1 MEIIAGKTRSNTA
14 AAILSNT
21 TDLENAYVDALNA
34 EGSALKENEKYLD
47 SIQGKIDQFNNAI
60 QTMWSNTLD
69 DSAVKRFVSL
79 GTEIVKLIDNLDLI
93 KTLFIAIGTT
103 YIYKNFGQDLFGDSF
118 KKENIDNIDTI
129 NKKLQELKTK
139 YEAARDAYNLDTNSK
154 SKKNKFKQ
162 AKEDYE
168 LYNES
173 TSSYR
178 KSDELSKQLDKLKSE
193 REKLQSELSDAE
205 QELQDIWSQGESGDL
220 SKEFEEAS
228 KKVDNLNVKIDEN
241 GKAIQTAEVE
251 LQSYQTTTQTLGK
264 TGQTTWNKITDGAKK
279 AGKAIGTMA
288 KSMLVMVAVTTV
300 IELVASG
307 IEFLADKIKNA
318 KESAEEAQEKL
329 EKFNSELSNCESE
342 LRNLESQLDNTQEK
356 IEELVSQG
364 PLSYIEQE
372 ELERLQAV
380 SAELERQIGFKQTLQ
395 GSLQKGAN
403 AAAVNATNKYLDTSF
418 SSEESKSER
427 QQKAEETGETIGK
440 AAGLALGAA
449 GAAVLAAK
457 IGGTVGTFFGGPIG
471 TAVGAGI
478 GALIGGIAGKFA
490 GSAAVGAKYDSEE
503 TVDEAISNMEEN
515 RAKLIEARDKA
526 LEAYTKNPLDEN
538 TSEAYQE
545 AETELNNYDAA
556 MAKHI
561 SQIQANLNAMDWDTA
576 SDSQK
581 EFIIEQEDLLDKYN
595 IIMGG
600 ENAKSNA
607 ILRIFGQEATT
618 DLKNIGQEI
627 QAIVDKGENVNLKE
641 IFGDDQ
647 AYAEFEE
654 RLNSMTI
661 EIQDVIDYF
670 KYMKV
675 AKDEAM
681 DDTSITDSISK
692 ISSLEDA
699 FNSLGDAVKEFKE
712 DGTASASTLKSLSE
726 SFGKIEG
733 FEELYKVLATGEG
746 DVEEAITNVA
756 NAYIA
761 QKDLL
766 SDLSEEEMQIMV
778 ARLKS
783 LGVINA
789 QEVLLNR
796 QTAQQ
801 KLDEV
806 LQGYNIDLSAYASAE
821 EAKIAIAQ
829 QTKIDVSSIV
839 GDTIAELEAKYGMD
853 LSQFTSVEAAK
864 VKIAKETAKKTAQAQ
879 KQEQI
884 SALNTEYTNKGYVGN
899 EKYRSAEY
907 KAAKQEIIDNY
918 NATVSEIDAINENVY
933 AGINSIVDSYYN
945 SVAKFDFSGNKT
957 GIGRDFADTIG
968 NGSYENQISLLEAQQ
983 TYLQNEIDR
992 MEAEGEQVGKAIY
1005 EEQIRL
1011 ENEKLKLYE
1020 QERAALLEQM
1030 KTVAKGSDE
1039 WYEHANA
1046 VWETEHAIQKSTLAI
1061 VEYKQAITSLYVE
1074 AFSNIEEAFTNLNKL
1089 YEYRQNYIRNNIE
1102 NIELTGGN
1110 VSADSYKN
1118 LIDIQKESVASYENQ
1133 IKSLQDTLNQGL
1145 ADGSIKEGSKEW
1157 IDLQFR
1163 VYDATLSM
1171 QEARNEI
1178 ENINEELKELYLTAF
1193 DKVKEAFDALDDLHS
1208 DRQSYVENYMHYME
1222 LIGEPIP
1229 TSGYEYLIE
1238 EENKKLA
1245 DNMQELYV
1253 LREKLADAVNNGNIE
1268 VGSEQWIE
1276 LESNIRDTEAAIL
1289 DNKIAI
1295 EEYNQELKNLYVE
1308 AFDKVKDAFGNETNL
1323 YDDQQAFIESYIDY
1337 LDVIGVKVPTEM
1349 YDKLIAIEK
1358 QKQQANMQQLEDLR
1372 ASLANMEANGI
1383 GPNDEEWVQAQADI
1397 RAVEAA
1403 IWDSEK
1409 AMAQF
1414 NKTIQE
1420 METEKFEEFI
1430 KRIGDVVDELEN
1442 VYDIL
1447 SDEDVAT
1454 EDGAWTAEG
1463 ITSLGLMVQKMEIAQ
1478 KQIQEYQKEIDK
1490 LTDSYKA
1497 GEISEQDYNDRLV
1510 ELKNS
1515 QWDAVDAYESAK
1527 DAIVDINEARIDM
1540 IEEGINKEIEAYEEL
1555 IDLKKKELDSERD
1568 LFEFRKNIKNQTKD
1582 IASLERRIAAMS
1594 GSTDAATIAERTK
1607 LEAQLREAQE
1617 NLDDT
1622 YYSHAMDSQSSAFDD
1637 EQEAYVTSKED
1648 YVEMLR
1654 ETLKDVEQVVTDTMT
1669 QVLINAD
1676 TVLGE
1681 LNGVSSEYGITLSD
1695 SLTTPWINAASQAE
1709 AFKNS
1714 AIAQQ
1719 YEFAMQNGIFTGTIN
1734 GQLDEMFGVGS
1745 LAATN
1750 FQNGVN
1756 ANIEAIRLKV
1766 ETSTSEMTSNLQI
1779 PFETALS
1786 YAQNTFSPR
1795 VRAELQA
1802 VADKAKELAP
1812 DEETDL
1818 ITPFK
1823 QGTAS
1828 ANTFSDEAEEAIKN
1842 VAETAAEYNPTLTE
1856 DLTAPPKAGENAWDL
1871 FGQKVSD
1878 VLSGMVADANTA
1890 ASSISSS
1897 MDTAIAKAKSAVA
1910 AIAKAGSSG
1919 GNTLNPSLSPPESTL
1934 EPPPQEP
1941 VTTEKKKTKYHTYI
1955 KYANSYYYQCGSDAS
1970 GKNYSGYYLKRKNK
1984 IPYTAKLMA
1993 AANETLYY
2001 KGGSSGSKMF
2011 AFPAFKHPII
2021 YAGSR
2026 GYVEEYAKG
2035 TLGIKKDQ
2043 WAIDSEPQFGDELV
2057 LVPNKGV
2064 LSYMRKGTSVIPS
2077 DLTENLIEWGKLNPD
2092 MTTLS
2097 NGVQNT
2103 NLMTNVI
2110 NKPET
2115 NFEFDSLL
2123 HIDNCSNEA
2132 IPEVRKI
2139 VEEQLNKFARNLNY
2153 NLKRVGSN

>member
-1 MEIIAGKTRSNTA
+1 MGNDSAILELLAGKTRGSVVA
-14 AAILSNT
+14 AL
-21 TDLENAYVDALNA
+21 LQQPEVLKKAYEDAMNA
-34 EGSALKENEKYLD
+34 EGSAWRENEKYLD
-47 SIQGKIDQFNNAI
+47 SIQGKIDLFNNAV
-60 QTMWSNTLD
+60 QTLWSNTLD
-69 DSAVKRFVSL
+69 DSWIKGFVDL
-79 GTEIVKLIDNLDLI
+79 GTEIVKVIDKLGLIPSLL
-93 KTLFIAIGTT
+93 IAIGS
-103 YIYKNFGQDLFGDSF
+103 YKGINALFNTF
-118 KKENIDNIDTI
+118 KNSGITI
-129 NKKLQELKTK
+129 QSVLASINSLTVGFQKNAIAQTAVNGATIAQVATNKLFRNSLIETLATQYLSIKASKSLEASKYALKLAQMGLLSGIATVKDVQAAQAAV
-139 YEAARDAYNLDTNSK
+139 EAASIPVDISKLTTTELLSAAFKGLSVSIWSAVKAIGAFLFTNPIGWFVVAISAIASGVAIFNHFYK
-154 SKKNKFKQ
+154 TT
-162 AKEDYE
+162 EE
-168 LYNES
+168 LRE
-173 TSSYR
+173 
-178 KSDELSKQLDKLKSE
+178 ELSDLK
-193 REKLQSELSDAE
+193 SELSDIQSELDAVNQKLE
-205 QELQDIWSQGESGDL
+205 TTQSRIDELLSKNKLSFIEEEELKQLQKTNDELQREIDLLKLKEQQKQKKASDTFVETMTKDVENESEYSSTGKRTLFDKWADAMLDGSADKMSEKEYIDSQISNYEYYLRQKEQIENDIIATGGEDT
-220 SKEFEEAS
+220 KEG
-228 KKVDNLNVKIDEN
+228 KKLAKEKEKIDKQISEIETYIN
-241 GKAIQTAEVE
+241 Q
-251 LQSYQTTTQTLGK
+251 K
-264 TGQTTWNKITDGAKK
+264 TDEWNKDAEG
-279 AGKAIGTMA
+279 
-288 KSMLVMVAVTTV
+288 LDY
-300 IELVASG
+300 G
-307 IEFLADKIKNA
+307 INPEADKW
-318 KESAEEAQEKL
+318 
-329 EKFNSELSNCESE
+329 
-342 LRNLESQLDNTQEK
+342 LDYIAD
-356 IEELVSQG
+356 IEDKWAIVS
-364 PLSYIEQE
+364 
-372 ELERLQAV
+372 
-380 SAELERQIGFKQTLQ
+380 
-395 GSLQKGAN
+395 
-403 AAAVNATNKYLDTSF
+403 
-418 SSEESKSER
+418 
-427 QQKAEETGETIGK
+427 
-440 AAGLALGAA
+440 
-449 GAAVLAAK
+449 
-457 IGGTVGTFFGGPIG
+457 GGT
-471 TAVGAGI
+471 
-478 GALIGGIAGKFA
+478 
-490 GSAAVGAKYDSEE
+490 
-503 TVDEAISNMEEN
+503 
-515 RAKLIEARDKA
+515 
-526 LEAYTKNPLDEN
+526 
-538 TSEAYQE
+538 
-545 AETELNNYDAA
+545 
-556 MAKHI
+556 
-561 SQIQANLNAMDWDTA
+561 
-576 SDSQK
+576 
-581 EFIIEQEDLLDKYN
+581 
-595 IIMGG
+595 
-600 ENAKSNA
+600 NAKSNA
-607 ILRIFGQEATT
+607 IKRIFNKEEFAEASEEINDLFKQLEAGADETT
-618 DLKNIGQEI
+618 IEKQIKNII
-627 QAIVDKGENVNLKE
+627 SNNDDLVAKLKE
-641 IFGDDQ
+641 LGV
-647 AYAEFEE
+647 
-654 RLNSMTI
+654 T
-661 EIQDVIDYF
+661 V
-670 KYMKV
+670 
-675 AKDEAM
+675 DEAVASFSRLGEAEASIENS
-681 DDTSITDSISK
+681 SITDSLSTITV
-692 ISSLEDA
+692 LEDA

-712 DGTASASTLKSLSE
+712 DGIASASTLKSLKE
-726 SFGKIEG
+726 TFGNVDG
-733 FEELYKVLATGEG
+733 FEELYTVLATGEG
-746 DVEEAITNVA
+746 NIEEAITNVA

-761 QKDLL
+761 QKGML
-766 SDLSEEEMQIMV
+766 SELSEEEQAIMI

-789 QEVLLNR
+789 E
-796 QTAQQ
+796 
-801 KLDEV
+801 EV
-806 LQGYNIDLSAYASAE
+806 LQVRQKAQEELNALGEQYSIDLSNYATAE
-821 EAKIAIAQ
+821 EAKLAIAQ
-829 QTKIDVSSIV
+829 QLGLDVASIQDDQIETLAKKYGIDL
-839 GDTIAELEAKYGMD
+839 DNYATIAEQKIA
-853 LSQFTSVEAAK
+853 
-864 VKIAKETAKKTAQAQ
+864 IAKEVARETAATNRATALSNLDREYGDNSAFVGSPEYDRKKQ
-879 KQEQI
+879 QI
-884 SALNTEYTNKGYVGN
+884 E
-899 EKYRSAEY
+899 
-907 KAAKQEIIDNY
+907 DDY
-918 NATVSEIDAINENVY
+918 NAAIAAIPSDEISNQIK
-933 AGINSIVDSYYN
+933 SIVENAYS
-945 SVAKFDFSGNKT
+945 SLKFDFSDNKI
-957 GIGRDFADTIG
+957 GIGRDFADTIKDK
-968 NGSYENQISLLEAQQ
+968 SSSDAESAFEKLKKQYENKIALLEAQQ

-1074 AFSNIEEAFTNLNKL
+1074 AFSKIEEAFTNLNKL

-1515 QWDAVDAYESAK
+1515 QWDAIDAYESAK

-1654 ETLKDVEQVVTDTMT
+1654 EALKDVEQVVTDTMT

-1695 SLTTPWINAASQAE
+1695 SLTTPWINAAAQAE

-1719 YEFAMQNGIFTGTIN
+1719 YEFIMQNGIFTGTIN
-1734 GQLDEMFGVGS
+1734 GQLDEMFGAGS

-1779 PFETALS
+1779 PFETALG

-1795 VRAELQA
+1795 VQAELQA

-1823 QGTAS
+1823 KGTES
-1828 ANTFSDEAEEAIKN
+1828 ANTFSDEAEEAIEN

-1856 DLTAPPKAGENAWDL
+1856 DLTTPPKAGENAWDL

-1897 MDTAIAKAKSAVA
+1897 MDAAIAKAKSAVD

-1919 GNTLNPSLSPPESTL
+1919 GSTLNPSLNPSEPTL
-1934 EPPPQEP
+1934 EPTPQEP
-1941 VTTEKKKTKYHTYI
+1941 VTIEKKKTKYH
-1955 KYANSYYYQCGSDAS
+1955 KYLKVGSSYYYECGSDAS
-1970 GKNYSGYYLKRKNK
+1970 GKSYSGYYLKRSSK
-1984 IPYTAKLMA
+1984 IPYSAKLTA
-1993 AANETLYY
+1993 AANEVLYY
-2001 KGGSSGSKMF
+2001 KGNAAGTKML
-2011 AFPAFKHPII
+2011 AFSAFKHPII
-2021 YAGSR
+2021 YAGGR

>member
-21 TDLENAYVDALNA
+21 TDLENAYVDALHA
-34 EGSALKENEKYLD
+34 EGSAYKENEKYMN
-47 SIQGKIDQFNNAI
+47 SIQGKIDLFNNAV
-60 QTMWSNTLD
+60 QTLWNNTLD
-69 DSAVKRFVSL
+69 DAWIKGFVDF
-79 GTEIVKLIDNLDLI
+79 GTEIVKLIDNVGMLTTALIALTAVKLVPWLLKGITSAETFGGALKTFLAPLTYITGTKQTLASFFAQTAADAMNAAGGVSTFGSYLKAAGKTLKAFVHTPLGWFTLIALAIGAVVTVVDLLTTSIKELEEELDNLNSEINDIEGEIESLNSELETTRERMEELLALPSLSFTEQEELRNLKLQTAELEKQLELRTMLLKSKEKERSTKAKEWISDVWNGEGIDKKYWVSGNGTIAEDVWWLPGVSGKKSLETSLPKYKELQKETSDMESLYLLAQKEFNKNGKLSANIRQSILDSVDIKYPKIQSDKDIISKLDDAVNSYKETLGRMETGINMVLGDMADTISKNELSYSMGDENINEFLNDYYAYYDAWNVAQGISTKSDVISNMFGTIASEEVQKLGESLREIANNENLSLDEQRSKIEGIINSIDQENVAYTSLKQTMNTVGITAQDIADYFTLDEGLFDSDTIQGITNQYLTALEIMKKLKGMSYGREFSIGDTRYDWNTFFTENDNKQFEANAEKFSEILKGMDENCRKTFMSLSEQVKNGELTWEQAITSFSHSGNLAGLKILEEQIISLNNIEFKGITDKLSGVIDTFSEFGAALEEVSASMDLLNTAQTQMNNSNRISVTTALEIMNSTDRWNEILEIENGNIRLVGNATEILVENKLDLI
-93 KTLFIAIGTT
+93 KANLQNA
-103 YIYKNFGQDLFGDSF
+103 LS
-118 KKENIDNIDTI
+118 TI
-129 NKKLQELKTK
+129 EEQL
-139 YEAARDAYNLDTNSK
+139 AMVDATVSSDEMTMTM
-154 SKKNKFKQ
+154 
-162 AKEDYE
+162 E
-168 LYNES
+168 ES
-173 TSSYR
+173 T
-178 KSDELSKQLDKLKSE
+178 
-193 REKLQSELSDAE
+193 
-205 QELQDIWSQGESGDL
+205 
-220 SKEFEEAS
+220 
-228 KKVDNLNVKIDEN
+228 N
-241 GKAIQTAEVE
+241 
-251 LQSYQTTTQTLGK
+251 
-264 TGQTTWNKITDGAKK
+264 
-279 AGKAIGTMA
+279 
-288 KSMLVMVAVTTV
+288 
-300 IELVASG
+300 
-307 IEFLADKIKNA
+307 
-318 KESAEEAQEKL
+318 
-329 EKFNSELSNCESE
+329 
-342 LRNLESQLDNTQEK
+342 
-356 IEELVSQG
+356 
-364 PLSYIEQE
+364 
-372 ELERLQAV
+372 QAV
-380 SAELERQIGFKQTLQ
+380 RQL
-395 GSLQKGAN
+395 
-403 AAAVNATNKYLDTSF
+403 
-418 SSEESKSER
+418 
-427 QQKAEETGETIGK
+427 
-440 AAGLALGAA
+440 
-449 GAAVLAAK
+449 
-457 IGGTVGTFFGGPIG
+457 
-471 TAVGAGI
+471 
-478 GALIGGIAGKFA
+478 A
-490 GSAAVGAKYDSEE
+490 GSMAYL
-503 TVDEAISNMEEN
+503 TTMT
-515 RAKLIEARDKA
+515 
-526 LEAYTKNPLDEN
+526 EAYTRAANGEKINVDEYME
-538 TSEAYQE
+538 SAKAAQAE
-545 AETELNNYDAA
+545 AEAALNWKVDSANQIDRSEYE
-556 MAKHI
+556 KRKEE
-561 SQIQANLNAMDWDTA
+561 IQAQLAILEGIDTY
-576 SDSQK
+576 DEHK
-581 EFIIEQEDLLDKYN
+581 NYYDFDKTPGDKYN
-595 IIMGG
+595 D
-600 ENAKSNA
+600 SD
-607 ILRIFGQEATT
+607 T
-618 DLKNIGQEI
+618 
-627 QAIVDKGENVNLKE
+627 
-641 IFGDDQ
+641 
-647 AYAEFEE
+647 
-654 RLNSMTI
+654 
-661 EIQDVIDYF
+661 
-670 KYMKV
+670 
-675 AKDEAM
+675 KD
-681 DDTSITDSISK
+681 
-692 ISSLEDA
+692 
-699 FNSLGDAVKEFKE
+699 
-712 DGTASASTLKSLSE
+712 
-726 SFGKIEG
+726 
-733 FEELYKVLATGEG
+733 
-746 DVEEAITNVA
+746 
-756 NAYIA
+756 
-761 QKDLL
+761 
-766 SDLSEEEMQIMV
+766 
-778 ARLKS
+778 
-783 LGVINA
+783 
-789 QEVLLNR
+789 
-796 QTAQQ
+796 
-801 KLDEV
+801 KLDALRKQYE
-806 LQGYNIDLSAYASAE
+806 N
-821 EAKIAIAQ
+821 KIA
-829 QTKIDVSSIV
+829 
-839 GDTIAELEAKYGMD
+839 
-853 LSQFTSVEAAK
+853 
-864 VKIAKETAKKTAQAQ
+864 
-879 KQEQI
+879 
-884 SALNTEYTNKGYVGN
+884 
-899 EKYRSAEY
+899 
-907 KAAKQEIIDNY
+907 
-918 NATVSEIDAINENVY
+918 
-933 AGINSIVDSYYN
+933 
-945 SVAKFDFSGNKT
+945 
-957 GIGRDFADTIG
+957 
-968 NGSYENQISLLEAQQ
+968 LLEAQQ

-1102 NIELTGGN
+1102 NIELTGDN

-1253 LREKLADAVNNGNIE
+1253 LREKLADAVNNGNIK

-1383 GPNDEEWVQAQADI
+1383 SPNDEEWVQAQADI

-1515 QWDAVDAYESAK
+1515 QWDAIDAYESAK

-1540 IEEGINKEIEAYEEL
+1540 IEEGINKEVEAYEEL

-1709 AFKNS
+1709 TFKNS

-1719 YEFAMQNGIFTGTIN
+1719 YEFVMQNGIFTGTIN
-1734 GQLDEMFGVGS
+1734 GQLDEMFGAGS

-1897 MDTAIAKAKSAVA
+1897 MDAAIAKAKSAVA

-1919 GNTLNPSLSPPESTL
+1919 GSTLNPSLNPPEPTL

-2021 YAGSR
+2021 YAGGR